1 MLQNIKVRMSFKKLP
16 HQQIHKIL
24 IALAIILFAGSAI
37 YGLATGQDYFSDNN
51 LRSLALSVRSYGYLA
66 PLIIFAG
73 IFLPQAIPFFPIPT
87 QFFEIAA
94 GLIYGLWPGL
104 ILAWVSQMVTAIIS
118 YYMSEKVDHLLAE
131 KMEKSPV
138 IKFFH
143 HFIARH
149 QALAIFTIR
158 TTMTAPVNVSYLA
171 GILDM
176 NIGTFLLATCFGVI
190 TEVVIFVYLGTL
202 ISAQVHF
209 SLWLIFVLVV
219 SLSLLPTLIVL
230 SAKTINSK
238 RTSVK

>member
-1 MLQNIKVRMSFKKLP
+1 MSPKKLS
-16 HQQIHKIL
+16 HQHLHKFL
-24 IALAIILFAGSAI
+24 IGLAIILFVTSAI

-51 LRSLALSVRSYGYLA
+51 LNQLALSVKAYGYLA
-66 PLIIFAG
+66 PLIIVAG

-104 ILAWVSQMVTAIIS
+104 ILAWVSQVITAVIS
-118 YYMSEKVDHLLAE
+118 YYLSEKVDHLFAE
-131 KMEKSPV
+131 KIEKSPI

-143 HFIARH
+143 HFIAKH

-176 NIGTFLLATCFGVI
+176 NIISFLLATAFGVI
-190 TEVVIFVYLGTL
+190 SEVVIFVYLGTL
-202 ISAQVHF
+202 IGAHVHF
-209 SLWLIFVLVV
+209 SLWYIFVFVV
-219 SLSLLPTLIVL
+219 GLSLLPTLVVL
-230 SAKTINSK
+230 VAKS
-238 RTSVK
+238 RTRRV